1 MQQPSEE
8 SIGQRVRRL
17 RLERGLSQRELSA
30 QGVSYAY
37 ISRIEAGERMPSVKA
52 LRTLAR
58 KLGVSPEYLETGRD
72 LAAREELE
80 IALNEAEL
88 ELRLAADT
96 AGAEERL
103 RGLLLEADEAGDAAV
118 AVRARAALGFV
129 AFRRGEHREA
139 IRQLEAALTS
149 GRVSPVS
156 HWELYG
162 TLGRAYVSTGQAQRA
177 LELFEG
183 CVTELERAAP
193 DNDVAHVRL
202 ATFLSY
208 ALSEVGDLARAREVV
223 RSALDRAES
232 VADPYT
238 RVRLYWSQARL
249 AMFERDPRTALENLR
264 RAIALLEATEDT
276 RQLGRAHLL
285 WAEILTFERQTE
297 QAAPHLKAAEELLG
311 AHPDAE
317 DLYWLRTEQ
326 ARHLAQRG
334 SADEAIMRAGQA
346 LELIGD
352 SDPAERGAAYWALG
366 EAMAA
371 AGDLT
376 GANESLRLAVE
387 LLRGQR
393 IWHEAAAA
401 CRTWATVLGEA
412 GRESEAATLFEQAAE
427 LDGRSAVGT
436 RA

>member
-1 MQQPSEE
+1 
-8 SIGQRVRRL
+8 
-17 RLERGLSQRELSA
+17 
-30 QGVSYAY
+30 
-37 ISRIEAGERMPSVKA
+37 MPSVKA

-103 RGLLLEADEAGDAAV
+103 RALLLEADEAGDAAV
-118 AVRARAALGFV
+118 AVRARASLGFV

-183 CVTELERAAP
+183 CVTELERTAP

-297 QAAPHLKAAEELLG
+297 QAAPHLKAAEQLFG

-334 SADEAIMRAGQA
+334 STDEAIMRAREA

-376 GANESLRLAVE
+376 GANESLRLSVE

-427 LDGRSAVGT
+427 LEGRSAVGT
-436 RA
+436 RR